1 MQYTLAYLT
10 VFGVA
15 LGASLV
21 ATPLAKGLARRVG
34 VLDQPSQRKVHLSP
48 TPLMGG
54 LAIYAGFW
62 ASVLAI
68 SRFQVAAPE
77 VFLPD
82 TTRELAAI
90 FVATLTLMVVGVVDD
105 KLRGGLPPGTKLA
118 AQLVAAGVAIVG
130 GLQLRVFGVPWLDL
144 ALTVLWIVGL
154 SNAINLL
161 DNMDGLSAGATA
173 IAAVFF
179 FAIAALN
186 GQVLVGAMALALAG
200 ACAGFLRY
208 NFNPATVF
216 MGDTG
221 TLFLGF
227 LLAVIGLKLKASGPA
242 WWSFILVVVVLAL
255 PIFDTGLVT
264 AYRLRKRLALAQG
277 GKDHT
282 SHRLVKLGLPQ
293 PRAVLVLYGAA
304 VCAGMVA
311 LALARGGS
319 TWGPCW
325 PCRPW
330 RWSSAP
336 ATSLP
341 GSRSKAQVARPSVRG
356 PKSGIVG
363 SRGFAATPA
372 VLLALLVGYLV
383 LRGALGALLNP
394 PFNGPDEGGHWEYL
408 ESWTASGGQA
418 VTGVERLAAPL
429 YYALA
434 ALPFR
439 LTEGAPVGERL
450 FTVRLLSVAAGVVT
464 AGATWLSAR
473 WLWPRRPLLALLAAG
488 WRSWPRGTSSSW
500 PA

>member
-15 LGASLV
+15 LAASLV
-21 ATPLAKGLARRVG
+21 ATPLAKGLARRLG

-48 TPLMGG
+48 TPLLGG

-62 ASVLAI
+62 VSVLAV
-68 SRFQVAAPE
+68 SRFEVAAPE
-77 VFLPD
+77 VFLPA

-90 FVATLTLMVVGVVDD
+90 FVATLTLIVVGFADD

-118 AQLVAAGVAIVG
+118 GQVAAAAVAILA
-130 GLQLRVFGVPWLDL
+130 GLQLRVFGVAWLDL
-144 ALTVLWIVGL
+144 PLTVLWIVGL

-227 LLAVIGLKLKASGPA
+227 LVAVIGMKLKASGPG

-264 AYRLRKRLALAQG
+264 AYRLWKGRDLAQG

-282 SHRLVKLGLPQ
+282 SHRLMKLGLPY
-293 PRAVLVLYGAA
+293 RWAVLVLYGAA

-311 LALARGGS
+311 LALARGG
-319 TWGPCW
+319 
-325 PCRPW
+325 
-330 RWSSAP
+330 
-336 ATSLP
+336 
-341 GSRSKAQVARPSVRG
+341 
-356 PKSGIVG
+356 IDVG
-363 SRGFAATPA
+363 L
-372 VLLALLVGYLV
+372 LLALPALAVV
-383 LRGALGALLNP
+383 LGAGFVL
-394 PFNGPDEGGHWEYL
+394 
-408 ESWTASGGQA
+408 AR
-418 VTGVERLAAPL
+418 VEL
-429 YYALA
+429 
-434 ALPFR
+434 
-439 LTEGAPVGERL
+439 
-450 FTVRLLSVAAGVVT
+450 
-464 AGATWLSAR
+464 
-473 WLWPRRPLLALLAAG
+473 
-488 WRSWPRGTSSSW
+488 
-500 PA
+500 

>member
-1 MQYTLAYLT
+1 
-10 VFGVA
+10 
-15 LGASLV
+15 
-21 ATPLAKGLARRVG
+21 
-34 VLDQPSQRKVHLSP
+34 
-48 TPLMGG
+48 
-54 LAIYAGFW
+54 
-62 ASVLAI
+62 
-68 SRFQVAAPE
+68 
-77 VFLPD
+77 
-82 TTRELAAI
+82 
-90 FVATLTLMVVGVVDD
+90 
-105 KLRGGLPPGTKLA
+105 
-118 AQLVAAGVAIVG
+118 VAIVG

-144 ALTVLWIVGL
+144 PLTVLWIVGL

-293 PRAVLVLYGAA
+293 RRAVLVLYGAA

-311 LALARGGS
+311 LALARGG
-319 TWGPCW
+319 
-325 PCRPW
+325 
-330 RWSSAP
+330 
-336 ATSLP
+336 
-341 GSRSKAQVARPSVRG
+341 
-356 PKSGIVG
+356 IDVG
-363 SRGFAATPA
+363 A
-372 VLLALLVGYLV
+372 LLALPALAVVVGAGYL
-383 LRGALGALLNP
+383 LAR
-394 PFNGPDEGGHWEYL
+394 
-408 ESWTASGGQA
+408 
-418 VTGVERLAAPL
+418 VEI
-429 YYALA
+429 
-434 ALPFR
+434 
-439 LTEGAPVGERL
+439 
-450 FTVRLLSVAAGVVT
+450 
-464 AGATWLSAR
+464 
-473 WLWPRRPLLALLAAG
+473 
-488 WRSWPRGTSSSW
+488 
-500 PA
+500 

>member
-21 ATPLAKGLARRVG
+21 ATPLAKGLARQLG
-34 VLDQPSQRKVHLSP
+34 VLDQPSQRKVHLRP

-144 ALTVLWIVGL
+144 PLTVLWIVGL

-264 AYRLRKRLALAQG
+264 AYRLRNRLALAQG

-282 SHRLVKLGLPQ
+282 SHRLVKLGLPHR
-293 PRAVLVLYGAA
+293 RAVLVLYGAA

-311 LALARGGS
+311 LALARGG
-319 TWGPCW
+319 
-325 PCRPW
+325 
-330 RWSSAP
+330 
-336 ATSLP
+336 
-341 GSRSKAQVARPSVRG
+341 
-356 PKSGIVG
+356 IDVG
-363 SRGFAATPA
+363 A
-372 VLLALLVGYLV
+372 LLALPALAVVVGAGYL
-383 LRGALGALLNP
+383 LAR
-394 PFNGPDEGGHWEYL
+394 
-408 ESWTASGGQA
+408 
-418 VTGVERLAAPL
+418 VEI
-429 YYALA
+429 
-434 ALPFR
+434 
-439 LTEGAPVGERL
+439 
-450 FTVRLLSVAAGVVT
+450 
-464 AGATWLSAR
+464 
-473 WLWPRRPLLALLAAG
+473 
-488 WRSWPRGTSSSW
+488 
-500 PA
+500 

>member
-144 ALTVLWIVGL
+144 PLTVLWIVGL

-264 AYRLRKRLALAQG
+264 AYRLRNRLALAQG

-282 SHRLVKLGLPQ
+282 SHRLVKLGLPHR
-293 PRAVLVLYGAA
+293 RAVLVLYGAA

-311 LALARGGS
+311 LALARGG
-319 TWGPCW
+319 
-325 PCRPW
+325 
-330 RWSSAP
+330 
-336 ATSLP
+336 
-341 GSRSKAQVARPSVRG
+341 
-356 PKSGIVG
+356 IDVG
-363 SRGFAATPA
+363 A
-372 VLLALLVGYLV
+372 LLALPALAVVVGAGYL
-383 LRGALGALLNP
+383 LAR
-394 PFNGPDEGGHWEYL
+394 
-408 ESWTASGGQA
+408 
-418 VTGVERLAAPL
+418 VEI
-429 YYALA
+429 
-434 ALPFR
+434 
-439 LTEGAPVGERL
+439 
-450 FTVRLLSVAAGVVT
+450 
-464 AGATWLSAR
+464 
-473 WLWPRRPLLALLAAG
+473 
-488 WRSWPRGTSSSW
+488 
-500 PA
+500 

>member
-144 ALTVLWIVGL
+144 PLTVLWIVGL

-293 PRAVLVLYGAA
+293 RRAVLVLYGAA

-311 LALARGGS
+311 LALARGG
-319 TWGPCW
+319 
-325 PCRPW
+325 
-330 RWSSAP
+330 
-336 ATSLP
+336 
-341 GSRSKAQVARPSVRG
+341 
-356 PKSGIVG
+356 IDVG
-363 SRGFAATPA
+363 A
-372 VLLALLVGYLV
+372 LLALPALAVVVGAGYL
-383 LRGALGALLNP
+383 LTR
-394 PFNGPDEGGHWEYL
+394 
-408 ESWTASGGQA
+408 
-418 VTGVERLAAPL
+418 VEI
-429 YYALA
+429 
-434 ALPFR
+434 
-439 LTEGAPVGERL
+439 
-450 FTVRLLSVAAGVVT
+450 
-464 AGATWLSAR
+464 
-473 WLWPRRPLLALLAAG
+473 
-488 WRSWPRGTSSSW
+488 
-500 PA
+500 

>member
-144 ALTVLWIVGL
+144 PLTVLWIVGL

-293 PRAVLVLYGAA
+293 RRAVLVLYGAA

-311 LALARGGS
+311 LALARGG
-319 TWGPCW
+319 
-325 PCRPW
+325 
-330 RWSSAP
+330 
-336 ATSLP
+336 
-341 GSRSKAQVARPSVRG
+341 
-356 PKSGIVG
+356 IDVG
-363 SRGFAATPA
+363 A
-372 VLLALLVGYLV
+372 LLALPALAVVVGAGYL
-383 LRGALGALLNP
+383 LAR
-394 PFNGPDEGGHWEYL
+394 
-408 ESWTASGGQA
+408 
-418 VTGVERLAAPL
+418 VEI
-429 YYALA
+429 
-434 ALPFR
+434 
-439 LTEGAPVGERL
+439 
-450 FTVRLLSVAAGVVT
+450 
-464 AGATWLSAR
+464 
-473 WLWPRRPLLALLAAG
+473 
-488 WRSWPRGTSSSW
+488 
-500 PA
+500 